1 MRDYAN
7 RSRRSSPPRRNGLLV
22 VSIFMIALALAL
34 PFALFYLHHKKM
46 LITKDLSQNKNDEKT
61 AVLDKPK
68 DPSQQFD
75 FYTLL
80 PKMAVPNNASDE
92 KPS

>member
-7 RSRRSSPPRRNGLLV
+7 RNQRPSSPRRMLLV
-22 VSIFMIALALAL
+22 MSVVMITLAVSL
-34 PFALFYLHHKKM
+34 PFVLVYMHHKM
-46 LITKDLSQNKNDEKT
+46 LLEKKDIPQQKIDKKT
-61 AVLDKPK
+61 VASVKPK

-80 PKMAVPNNASDE
+80 PKMAVPNNLPTE
-92 KPS
+92 KKSS